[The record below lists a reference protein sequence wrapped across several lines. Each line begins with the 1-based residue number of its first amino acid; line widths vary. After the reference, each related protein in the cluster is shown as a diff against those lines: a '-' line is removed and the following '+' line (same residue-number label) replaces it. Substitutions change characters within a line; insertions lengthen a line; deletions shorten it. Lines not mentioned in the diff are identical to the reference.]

1 MHHKRKRPK
10 NARSGCLMCK
20 GNKCNG
26 AKNARGK
33 GVLGHYGFGKLR
45 DAYHAAVDM
54 NDSE

>member
-1 MHHKRKRPK
+1 
-10 NARSGCLMCK
+10 MCK